1 MSPMVWETLHVDA
14 RLDPAPQER
23 SLGSVARWWFGPI
36 TAREPWVATGYLLAS
51 AFVAVAWFAVAAVVV
66 GLSIPLTVLVVG
78 IPVVVAMLAGLVKLG
93 AIDRRR
99 ARWLGTDIAE
109 PEMVR
114 GQSWVAWR
122 ARFADP
128 VRWRALAYFA
138 SAIFVHW
145 ILFALALV
153 AWGGSLYLVTFP
165 IWGWAIGAGP
175 LGMIVSVIA
184 GVALAG
190 LGPRVALLLGRI
202 GVGFTRALLG
212 RDEVAVMQERVDQL
226 SANRDEILS
235 AVATE
240 RRRIE
245 RNLHDGVQQ
254 HLVAMGID
262 LGLAANKLET
272 DPDGAAELLRA
283 ATEKNRASIGEL
295 RTIGRGLHP
304 AVLDD
309 RGLDAALSAV
319 VAGSPV
325 PIELDVQPGLELPID
340 TAETAYFVVSEA
352 IANILKHAKART
364 GSVRIADVATDAE
377 AGTEN
382 VLHIRVHDDGRGG
395 ADQQR
400 GTGLAGIA
408 ARVRGADGDL
418 DVSSPKGGPTVIDV
432 RIPHD

>member
-1 MSPMVWETLHVDA
+1 MVWETLEVDA

-23 SLGSVARWWFGPI
+23 SIGHAARWWFGP
-36 TAREPWVATGYLLAS
+36 TVARQPWVATGYLLAS
-51 AFVAVAWFAVAAVVV
+51 ALTGIVWFALAAIVVAIA
-66 GLSIPLTVLVVG
+66 IPLTILVVG
-78 IPVVVAMLAGLVKLG
+78 IPVVGAMLAGLVKLG
-93 AIDRRR
+93 GLDRRR
-99 ARWLGTDIAE
+99 ARWLGSEIGE

-128 VRWRALAYFA
+128 VRWRALAYFG

-145 ILFALALV
+145 VLFSLALV
-153 AWGGSLYLVTFP
+153 AWGASLYLVTFP
-165 IWGWAIGAGP
+165 IWGWAIGAGA
-175 LGMIVSVIA
+175 LGMVISVIA

-202 GVGFTRALLG
+202 GVGFTRSLLG
-212 RDEVAVMQERVDQL
+212 PDEVAVMQERVDLL

-262 LGLAANKLET
+262 LGLAANKIET
-272 DPDGAAELLRA
+272 DPEGAAELLRA
-283 ATEKNRASIGEL
+283 ATDKNRASIGEL

-340 TAETAYFVVSEA
+340 TAETAYFVISEA

-364 GSVRIADVATDAE
+364 GSVRITDLDR
-377 AGTEN
+377 

-395 ADQQR
+395 AEEAK

-408 ARVRGADGDL
+408 ARVRGVDGSLDL
-418 DVSSPKGGPTVIDV
+418 TSPKGGPTVIDV
-432 RIPHD
+432 RIPHG

>member
-1 MSPMVWETLHVDA
+1 MVWETLTVDA
-14 RLDPAPQER
+14 RLDPAPGER
-23 SLGSVARWWFGPI
+23 NLGQIARWWFGPMV
-36 TAREPWVATGYLLAS
+36 AREPWVATGYLLAS
-51 AFVAVAWFAVAAVVV
+51 AFVAVAWLVVAAVVV
-66 GLSIPLTVLVVG
+66 AVSIPLVILVVG
-78 IPVVVAMLAGLVKLG
+78 IPAVVAMLGGLVRLG
-93 AIDRRR
+93 GLDRRR
-99 ARWLGTDIAE
+99 ARWLGAEIAA
-109 PEMVR
+109 PEIVR
-114 GQSWVAWR
+114 GGSWVAWR
-122 ARFADP
+122 SRFADP

-138 SAIFVHW
+138 SALFVHW
-145 ILFALALV
+145 ILFALSVV
-153 AWGGSLYLVTFP
+153 AWGGALYLVTFP
-165 IWGWAIGAGP
+165 IWGWAVGVGP
-175 LGMIVSVIA
+175 LGMVVSVIA

-190 LGPRVALLLGRI
+190 VGPRAAVLLGRL
-202 GVGFTRALLG
+202 GVAFTRALLG

-262 LGLAANKLET
+262 LGLAASKIDTDLE
-272 DPDGAAELLRA
+272 GAAELLRA

-325 PIELDVQPGLELPID
+325 PIELDIEPGLELPID

-352 IANILKHAKART
+352 IANMLKHAKART
-364 GSVRIADVATDAE
+364 GSVRIHDD
-377 AGTEN
+377 GG

-395 ADQQR
+395 ADPDK

-408 ARVRGADGDL
+408 ARVRGADGTL
-418 DVSSPKGGPTVIDV
+418 DVSSPKGGPTEIEVQ
-432 RIPHD
+432 IPHG

>member
-1 MSPMVWETLHVDA
+1 MDA

-23 SLGSVARWWFGPI
+23 TIGQVARWWFGPMS
-36 TAREPWVATGYLLAS
+36 AREPWVATGYLLAS
-51 AFVAVAWFAVAAVVV
+51 AFVAVGWFAVAAVVV
-66 GLSIPLTVLVVG
+66 ALAIPLTILVAG
-78 IPVVVAMLAGLVKLG
+78 IPVVVGLLAALVKLG
-93 AIDRRR
+93 SFDRRR
-99 ARWLGTDIAE
+99 AGWLGADIQA
-109 PEMVR
+109 PEMVAGR
-114 GQSWVAWR
+114 SWVAWR
-122 ARFADP
+122 DRFGDP

-138 SAIFVHW
+138 SAVFVFW
-145 ILFALALV
+145 ILFALAV
-153 AWGGSLYLVTFP
+153 VGWAGSLYLVTFP

-175 LGMIVSVIA
+175 LGMVVSVLA
-184 GVALAG
+184 GVVLAG
-190 LGPRVALLLGRI
+190 VGPRAALLFGRLG
-202 GVGFTRALLG
+202 VSYTRSLLG

-262 LGLAANKLET
+262 LGLAANKIES
-272 DPDGAAELLRA
+272 DPAAAAELLRS

-325 PIELDVQPGLELPID
+325 PIELSVEAGLELPIE

-352 IANILKHAKART
+352 IANMLKHAKART
-364 GSVRIADVATDAE
+364 GSVRIHDEDQ
-377 AGTEN
+377 

-395 ADQQR
+395 ADPDG

-408 ARVRGADGDL
+408 ARVRGADGTFA
-418 DVSSPKGGPTVIDV
+418 VTSPKGGPTVIDV
-432 RIPHD
+432 RIPHG

>member
-1 MSPMVWETLHVDA
+1 MSPVVWETLRVDA
-14 RLDPAPQER
+14 RLDSAPQQR
-23 SLGSVARWWFGPI
+23 SVGSVARWWFGPMM
-36 TAREPWVATGYLLAS
+36 ARQPWVATGYLLAS
-51 AFVAVAWFAVAAVVV
+51 AVVGIAWFALAAIIVAV
-66 GLSIPLTVLVVG
+66 SIPLTVLVVG
-78 IPVVVAMLAGLVKLG
+78 IPLVVAMLAGLVKLG
-93 AIDRRR
+93 GIDRRR
-99 ARWLGTDIAE
+99 ARWLGVEIAD
-109 PEMVR
+109 PEVVR

-138 SAIFVHW
+138 AAIFVHW
-145 ILFALALV
+145 LLFTLAVV
-153 AWGGSLYLVTFP
+153 AWGASLYLVTFP
-165 IWGWAIGAGP
+165 IWGWAIGAGVT
-175 LGMIVSVIA
+175 GMVVSVVA

-190 LGPRVALLLGRI
+190 LGPRVAVLLGRI
-202 GVGFTRALLG
+202 GVGFTRSLLG

-262 LGLAANKLET
+262 LGLAANKIET
-272 DPDGAAELLRA
+272 DPEGAAELLRA

-325 PIELDVQPGLELPID
+325 PIELDIEPGLELPID
-340 TAETAYFVVSEA
+340 TAESAYFVVSEA

-364 GSVRIADVATDAE
+364 ASVRVADVDH
-377 AGTEN
+377 

-395 ADQQR
+395 ADPGK

-408 ARVRGADGDL
+408 ARVRGADGSL
-418 DVSSPKGGPTVIDV
+418 DITSPKGGPTVIDV